1 MSKPSILAPSKV
13 RKSCL
18 KVYVNLDQKTKIE
31 ADANRCGLTVSTYLT
46 ALGMGY
52 EPKAR
57 LTPTECDL
65 LDNLSHA
72 RDDIERFAA
81 AMHGMNKSQ
90 RKAMFDT
97 IPFMAKWFQ
106 ALKPLSAALFKFITR
121 VREANK
127 FTGTTKTTENHDS

>member
-1 MSKPSILAPSKV
+1 MKKTTLLAPQQV

-18 KVYVNLDQKTKIE
+18 KVYVNLDQKAKIE
-31 ADANRCGLTVSTYLT
+31 ADADRCGLTVSTYLV
-46 ALGMGY
+46 ALGTGY

-57 LTPTECDL
+57 LTETERDL

-81 AMHGMNKSQ
+81 AMNGMSQ
-90 RKAMFDT
+90 SRRKQMFDSVR
-97 IPFMAKWFQ
+97 FMLKWFQ
-106 ALKPLSAALFKFITR
+106 ALKPLSQALFKFITR

-127 FTGTTKTTENHDS
+127 LAGTTKTDGQW